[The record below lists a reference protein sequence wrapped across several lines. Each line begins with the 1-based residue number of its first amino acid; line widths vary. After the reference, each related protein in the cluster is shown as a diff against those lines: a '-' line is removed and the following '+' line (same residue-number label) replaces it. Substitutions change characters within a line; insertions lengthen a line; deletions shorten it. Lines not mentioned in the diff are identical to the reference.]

1 MDTLTAA
8 RVQMEVSL
16 GFHMVFAA
24 VGMAMPLMM
33 LIAEGRYL
41 RTGDRDALHLAKT
54 WAKVTAV
61 LFAIG
66 AVSGTALS
74 FELGLLWPRFMAFA
88 GPLIGMAFALEGYAF
103 FIEAIFLG
111 LYLYGWNRLS
121 PRAHWLCGVPVAV
134 SGALSGIL
142 VVSANAWMQSP
153 VGFSLG
159 PDGLPVDVDPLAA
172 LFNPAWPTMAAH
184 STISTYQAVGFAAA
198 GVYAWA
204 LLRNRV
210 PARRHYNRLA
220 VLIAISLGTVAAVL
234 QPFTGDLLAKRAHQV
249 QPAKLA
255 AMEGQFQTERGAPLR
270 IGGLPDPTTGETR
283 WAIEIPGAL
292 SVLAT
297 GSPNGEVQ
305 GLASFPRDQWPN
317 VVITHLAFQV
327 MVGAGVAMIVLGM
340 WFLWAWW
347 RGRKPSAVGSAAG
360 RDWAANR
367 PLLWSLVLASPLGF
381 LALEAGWIVTEV
393 GRQPWIIYGVM
404 RTSEAVTP
412 AVEVGGSLAAFVL
425 LYTGLAVALVALL
438 RRLSHTAGDEHG
450 SGEASSGET
459 PDADSRP
466 AVPSGHVPAAV
477 YTSLPG

>member
-8 RVQMEVSL
+8 RIQMEVSL

-33 LIAEGRYL
+33 LIAEWRHL
-41 RTGDRDALHLAKT
+41 RTGDPAALHLAKT

-111 LYLYGWNRLS
+111 LYLYGWNRLT

-153 VGFSLG
+153 VGFALG
-159 PDGLPVDVDPLAA
+159 PDGLPTEVDPLAA
-172 LFNPAWPTMAAH
+172 LFNPAWPLMAAH

-210 PARRHYNRLA
+210 PARRRYNRLA
-220 VLIAISLGTVAAVL
+220 ALIAMSLGTVAAVL
-234 QPFTGDLLAKRAHQV
+234 QPFIGDLLAKRVHQA

-255 AMEGQFQTERGAPLR
+255 AMEGQFQTERWAPLR
-270 IGGLPDPTTGETR
+270 IGGLPDPSTGETR

-297 GSPNGEVQ
+297 GSPDGEVQ
-305 GLASFPRDQWPN
+305 GLEAFPRDQWPG

-327 MVGAGVAMIVLGM
+327 MVGAGVAMIMLGM

-347 RGRKPSAVGSAAG
+347 RSRRPGAAG
-360 RDWAANR
+360 GAPAQDWASRR
-367 PLLWSLVLASPLGF
+367 PLLWGLILASPLGF

-393 GRQPWIIYGVM
+393 GRQPWIIYRVM
-404 RTSEAVTP
+404 RTGEAVTP
-412 AVEVGGSLAAFVL
+412 AAEVGGSLAAFVL

-438 RRLSHTAGDEHG
+438 RRLSHTAGDEHR
-450 SGEASSGET
+450 SGGASAGGP
-459 PDADSRP
+459 PDAAPHP
-466 AVPSGHVPAAV
+466 APPTGRVPAAV
-477 YTSLPG
+477 YRSL

>member
-8 RVQMEVSL
+8 RLQMEVSL
-16 GFHMVFAA
+16 GFHMIFAA

-41 RTGDRDALHLAKT
+41 RTGDTEALRLAQT

-88 GPLIGMAFALEGYAF
+88 GPLIGTAFALEGYAF

-111 LYLYGWNRLS
+111 LYLYGWKRLS

-153 VGFSLG
+153 VGFKLG
-159 PDGLPVDVDPLAA
+159 PDGMPVDVDPVAA
-172 LFNPAWPTMAAH
+172 LFNPAWPYMAAH

-204 LLRNRV
+204 LLRNRA
-210 PARRHYNRLA
+210 PWRRHYNRLA
-220 VLIAISLGTVAAVL
+220 VLISMSLGLVAALL
-234 QPFTGDLLAKRAHQV
+234 QPFVGDLLAKRAHLA

-255 AMEGQFQTERGAPLR
+255 AMEGQFRTERGAPLR
-270 IGGLPDPTTGETR
+270 LGGLPDPATGETR
-283 WAIEIPGAL
+283 WAIEIPRAL
-292 SVLAT
+292 SILAT
-297 GSPNGEVQ
+297 GDPQGEVQ
-305 GLASFPRDQWPN
+305 GLEAFPRDQWPN

-327 MVGAGVAMIVLGM
+327 MVGAGVAMIGVGL

-347 RGRKPSAVGSAAG
+347 RGRPARATTSGAG
-360 RDWAANR
+360 RGLLAGAGVDWASR
-367 PLLWSLVLASPLGF
+367 RWLLWGLVLASPLGF
-381 LALEAGWIVTEV
+381 LALQAGWIVTEV
-393 GRQPWIIYGVM
+393 GRQPWIIYRVM

-412 AVEVGGSLAAFVL
+412 AAEVGSSLAAFVL
-425 LYTGLAVALVALL
+425 LYTGLTVALVALL
-438 RRLSHTAGDEHG
+438 RRLARTTDSPEAG
-450 SGEASSGET
+450 SPEAG
-459 PDADSRP
+459 RP
-466 AVPSGHVPAAV
+466 ATKEGAAGIPV
-477 YTSLPG
+477 RA

>member
-1 MDTLTAA
+1 
-8 RVQMEVSL
+8 
-16 GFHMVFAA
+16 
-24 VGMAMPLMM
+24 
-33 LIAEGRYL
+33 
-41 RTGDRDALHLAKT
+41 
-54 WAKVTAV
+54 VTAV

-121 PRAHWLCGVPVAV
+121 PRAHWLCGIPVAV

-153 VGFSLG
+153 VGFTLG
-159 PDGLPVDVDPLAA
+159 ADGMPVDVDPLAA
-172 LFNPAWPTMAAH
+172 LFNPAWPSMAAH
-184 STISTYQAVGFAAA
+184 STISTYQSVGFAAA

-234 QPFTGDLLAKRAHQV
+234 QPVTGDVLAKRAHQA

-270 IGGLPDPTTGETR
+270 LGGLPDRDAERTR

-297 GSPNGEVQ
+297 GSPDGEVK
-305 GLASFPRDQWPN
+305 GLADFPRDQWPS

-327 MVGAGVAMIVLGM
+327 MVGAGVAMIILGL
-340 WFLWAWW
+340 WFLWALW
-347 RGRKPSAVGSAAG
+347 RSRRRGATGDAAG
-360 RDWAANR
+360 RDWASR
-367 PLLWSLVLASPLGF
+367 RLLLWSLVLASPLGF
-381 LALEAGWIVTEV
+381 LALQAGWIVTEV
-393 GRQPWIIYGVM
+393 GRQPWIIYRVM
-404 RTSEAVTP
+404 RTEEAVTP
-412 AVEVGGSLAAFVL
+412 AAEVGGSLAAFVL

-438 RRLSHTAGDEHG
+438 RRLSHTAGDEHE
-450 SGEASSGET
+450 SGAASSDGK
-459 PDADSRP
+459 PDTAPRP
-466 AVPSGHVPAAV
+466 APSGRVPATA
-477 YTSLPG
+477 YRSLPG